1 MGGLWG
7 GKKGF
12 GKIVFTGSKIAE
24 KSLCNT
30 QKMPTFAAEIEK
42 HAHFEANGQ

>member
-1 MGGLWG
+1 LGNTL
-7 GKKGF
+7 F
-12 GKIVFTGSKIAE
+12 QAVKIAE
-24 KSLCNT
+24 KSLGNT

>member
-1 MGGLWG
+1 VSKNRAGN
-7 GKKGF
+7 F
-12 GKIVFTGSKIAE
+12 VFKGSKIAE
-24 KSLCNT
+24 ISLWNT